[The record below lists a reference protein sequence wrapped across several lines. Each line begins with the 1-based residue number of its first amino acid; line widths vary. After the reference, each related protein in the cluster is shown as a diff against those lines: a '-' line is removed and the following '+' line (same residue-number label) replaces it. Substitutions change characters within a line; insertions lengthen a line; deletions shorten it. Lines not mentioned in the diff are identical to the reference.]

1 MNNDR
6 QQQGGQDQDSELNAS
21 NDGAGGGSSGADG
34 AGELTQALA
43 ESGDAQFVHEQTR
56 SISRS
61 TIATFAV
68 LILGAGAVFF
78 MYKRAGPQSAAAAV
92 SKETTE
98 AKKTISTFLSGGDS
112 NMKAMEQMLRNTQ
125 KIVQQFLSYPSMTQV
140 PLSDLR
146 SNPFKFKTNSPQA
159 TADNSGASD
168 AADKK
173 RREDERQA
181 IVKAVG
187 GFQVQS
193 IMYGDTRRACMIN
206 NTLFKEGGQID
217 NFTIEKINQNS
228 VIVKNGPY
236 RFELKMQR

>member
-6 QQQGGQDQDSELNAS
+6 QDQQDGQDQESALNAS
-21 NDGAGGGSSGADG
+21 SDGTDGADG
-34 AGELTQALA
+34 AAGLTQALA
-43 ESGDAQFVHEQTR
+43 ESGEAQFVHEQTR
-56 SISRS
+56 SISRG
-61 TIATFAV
+61 TIATFTV

-78 MYKRAGPQSAAAAV
+78 MYKRTGPQSATAAV

-146 SNPFKFKTNSPQA
+146 ANPFKSKTNTPQA

-168 AADKK
+168 AAEKK

-187 GFQVQS
+187 GLQVQS

-206 NTLFKEGGQID
+206 NTLFKEGGEID